1 MGCIRMKQKKV
12 WLLVGI
18 PGSGKSTWVNKKL
31 HELEAGSAVVISR
44 DMIRFGILEQC
55 GGDYFAYE
63 DEVWDLFVRSIQ
75 SSIDHPFIEDIFVD
89 ATHISKGSRNKIL
102 NAINLNGAE
111 KNCVVFKVPLEIC
124 LERNATRTG
133 LALVPDKAIHNM
145 YKSFSIPAKSEGF
158 YHCIMVNEDGA
169 TIKEVINE

>member
-1 MGCIRMKQKKV
+1 MKQKRV

-18 PGSGKSTWVNKKL
+18 PGSGKSTWVHKKMQ
-31 HELEAGSAVVISR
+31 ELEPGHAIVISR
-44 DMIRFGILEQC
+44 DMIRFGILEQR
-55 GGDYFAYE
+55 GGDYFAHE

-75 SSIDHPFIEDIFVD
+75 SSIDHLFFEDIFID

-102 NAINLNGAE
+102 NAIDLKGAE

-124 LERNATRTG
+124 LERNAGRTG

-145 YKSFSIPAKSEGF
+145 HKSFSIPAKSEGF
-158 YHCIMVNEDGA
+158 YHCIMVDENGN
-169 TIKEVINE
+169 TIKEVVNE